1 MILGVRRLLAALA
14 IGMALLIGAPSVFA
28 AAAPTPDPTTS
39 ATAKS
44 TAKSSASPSASSEV
58 DSNDDTV
65 DTGTDAAPDNSRTLW
80 LLGGAGVIAVAAAAV
95 VIARR

>member
-28 AAAPTPDPTTS
+28 AAAPSPNPSAS
-39 ATAKS
+39 ATGKS
-44 TAKSSASPSASSEV
+44 TAKPSPSASSEV
-58 DSNDDTV
+58 DSGDDTV
-65 DTGTDAAPDNSRTLW
+65 DSGSDAAPDNSRTLW
-80 LLGGAGVIAVAAAAV
+80 LLGGAGVIAIGAAAV